1 MIYLDLYLDLCGS
14 ILIGK
19 ACHSSCL
26 TLETNRENRHWG
38 DDLIDFPL
46 KHADC
51 WFQSWLSG
59 LQTPRFL
66 RWFHVGYI
74 YLSNKVA
81 SFGFIEKMDGIPK
94 GQFWYALCRRPCL
107 LGSKKNTCDRGE
119 PTCHLRA
126 NWGPSGHFSAN
137 NSHCIDKMIVTMAL
151 LLRLRQFNLLRSTP
165 VMSESKP
172 APCSPRTAY
181 PRIQHGLENPP

>member
-1 MIYLDLYLDLCGS
+1 MDLCGSISGSISGS

-26 TLETNRENRHWG
+26 TLEWNKPGKSSLGWWFNR
-38 DDLIDFPL
+38 FPSQ
-46 KHADC
+46 AC

-59 LQTPRFL
+59 LPTPQLL
-66 RWFHVGYI
+66 RWFHVGCI

-107 LGSKKNTCDRGE
+107 LGEQKE
-119 PTCHLRA
+119 QM
-126 NWGPSGHFSAN
+126 W
-137 NSHCIDKMIVTMAL
+137 
-151 LLRLRQFNLLRSTP
+151 
-165 VMSESKP
+165 
-172 APCSPRTAY
+172 PCSVS
-181 PRIQHGLENPP
+181 QHAISDGQKVEMLKAESQLRPLQSLFGEQQPLYWQNDSDNGAIVEA

>member
-1 MIYLDLYLDLCGS
+1 MDLCGSIMIYLDLYLDLCGS

-107 LGSKKNTCDRGE
+107 LGEQKEHMWPWWANMPSQSQ
-119 PTCHLRA
+119 LR
-126 NWGPSGHFSAN
+126 P
-137 NSHCIDKMIVTMAL
+137 
-151 LLRLRQFNLLRSTP
+151 LRSLFG
-165 VMSESKP
+165 E
-172 APCSPRTAY
+172 
-181 PRIQHGLENPP
+181 Q